1 MKGFAGLY
9 PYQGVELPAA
19 VDLPRTG
26 EPLDFTQVYE
36 SWFEPCL
43 RWLRALGV
51 PDAELEDV
59 AQEVFVVVR
68 RKLGGFDGD
77 KLPAWLYRIS
87 ANTASD
93 FRRRAWFRRLWSRG
107 RVDPEELTCTAER
120 PDKLAERREAQRQL
134 QQVLDKMSEKRR
146 VTFCLF
152 ELEGHSGDE
161 IAALLDVPVATI
173 WSRLHQARKEFLS
186 LVAELKEAP

>member
-1 MKGFAGLY
+1 MKGSSQLY
-9 PYQGVELPAA
+9 PFTGVELPATA
-19 VDLPRTG
+19 DLPRTS
-26 EPLDFTQVYE
+26 EPLDFTLVYE
-36 SWFEPCL
+36 AWFEPCL

-51 PDAELEDV
+51 PDADLEDV

-68 RKLGGFDGD
+68 RKLAGFDGD
-77 KLPAWLYRIS
+77 KLPSWLYRIS

-107 RVDPEELTCTAER
+107 RVDTDELVCGADA
-120 PDKLAERREAQRQL
+120 PDRVAERRQAERQL
-134 QQVLDKMSEKRR
+134 AQVLARMSDKRR
-146 VTFCLF
+146 VAFCLF
-152 ELEGHSGDE
+152 ELEGHSGEE

-173 WSRLHQARKEFLS
+173 WSRLHQARKDFLS